1 MISIKSIIMHLEVGL
16 SLFDRKFSRN
26 RNTKPIN
33 GIFGFDPIHE
43 NTCRRIYSHINNIKP
58 IPR

>member
-33 GIFGFDPIHE
+33 GIFGIDPVHE
-43 NTCRRIYSHINNIKP
+43 NMQTDIQSYQ
-58 IPR
+58 